1 MTAASLI
8 SNAKVKDDFYFS
20 DIPYVFAMLDF
31 SVRESVSSYLSVFFV
46 IWNYFTFWFHLKEK
60 KALRGYSLGLFSLVY
75 YLG

>member
-31 SVRESVSSYLSVFFV
+31 SVRESVSSYLSVFFC
-46 IWNYFTFWFHLKEK
+46 YLKLFHILISFEGK
-60 KALRGYSLGLFSLVY
+60 KSTERLFIRFV
-75 YLG
+75 